1 MNSKHFQIKAMN
13 IETGGILIALLTKSD
28 AQKLDLHMGDRV
40 LVRKG
45 KNEITAILD
54 IAKGTKTL
62 ANGYIGLFSEALES
76 LKARTNNSVTIHFA
90 GKPQSLQYIKEKL
103 HGKQL
108 ADNEIYSI
116 IDDITN
122 DRLTDIEKTAFVM
135 AGYTNGFSFKETVAM
150 TKAMVA
156 TGEQLKFKGIVLD
169 KHCIGGV
176 PNNRTTM
183 IVGPIIAAAG
193 LVMPKTSSRAIT
205 SPAGTA
211 DTMEC
216 LARVELPKNDIEN
229 VIKKCGVALVHGG
242 SMHLAPADDK
252 IIEIE
257 RPLAIDAEGQL
268 LASVM
273 AKKHSVGAKIVLID
287 IPMGQSTKAKTVTDA
302 LKLRKKFVA
311 LGKALDMVVKVI
323 VTDGSQPIGNGVGPL
338 LEARDVLAVLQNEDH
353 APLDLREKS
362 LKMAGILLELS
373 NKVKKGK
380 GYHRAKYLLESGLA
394 WQKMQEII
402 KLQGKLKMPTLGKYS
417 FDVTAVNTGKVKSID
432 NLVIAKLAR
441 TCGAP
446 FDKGAGLYIYKKKKD
461 KVSTGE
467 KLFTLYATSEDKL
480 TLAKKILV
488 DQEAYLIK

>member
-1 MNSKHFQIKAMN
+1 MVVNKFLIKAMN
-13 IETGGILIALLTKSD
+13 IETGGILIALLTESD
-28 AQKLDLHMGDRV
+28 AQKLDLNIGDRV
-40 LVRKG
+40 LIKKGRK
-45 KNEITAILD
+45 EITAILD
-54 IAKGTKTL
+54 IAKSSRTL
-62 ANGYIGLFSEALES
+62 AKGKVGLFQEALKHLNAKS
-76 LKARTNNSVTIHFA
+76 TDQVSIHFA
-90 GKPQSLQYIKEKL
+90 GKPKSLQYIKEKL

-108 ADNEIYSI
+108 SGKELHQI

-135 AGYTNGFSFKETVAM
+135 GGYMNGFSVKETVAM
-150 TKAMVA
+150 TKAMVE
-156 TGEQLKFKGIVLD
+156 TGEQLKFNGIVLD

-193 LVMPKTSSRAIT
+193 LIMPKTSSRAIT

-216 LARVELPKNDIEN
+216 LARVELPKNKIEK

-242 SMHLAPADDK
+242 SVNLAPADDK

-287 IPMGQSTKAKTVTDA
+287 IPMGPSTKAKNRSDA
-302 LKLRKKFVA
+302 NKLKKKFVM
-311 LGKALDMVVKVI
+311 LGKALGIKVKVI

-338 LEARDVLAVLQNEDH
+338 LEAKDVITILKNEDH
-353 APLDLREKS
+353 APTDLKEKS

-373 NKVKKGK
+373 KKVKKGK

-402 KLQGKLKMPTLGKYS
+402 KMQGPQKMPSLGKYS
-417 FDVTAVNTGKVKSID
+417 FNVKAHRKGKVKAID
-432 NLVIAKLAR
+432 NLTIAKLAR

-446 FDKGAGLYIYKKKKD
+446 FDKGTGLFIYKKKKD
-461 KVSTGE
+461 KVEEGE
-467 KLFTLYATSEDKL
+467 ILFTLYAESKDKL
-480 TLAKKILV
+480 NLAKKILI